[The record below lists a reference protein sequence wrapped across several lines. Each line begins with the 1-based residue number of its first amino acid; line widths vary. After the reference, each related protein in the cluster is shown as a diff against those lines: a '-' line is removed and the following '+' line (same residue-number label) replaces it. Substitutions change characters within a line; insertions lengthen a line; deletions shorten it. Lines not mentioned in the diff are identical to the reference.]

1 MIRTTNEP
9 MLALD
14 LILRKKYFH
23 SGFLQVDILFR
34 APNFGVQ
41 SFSKAASYLDIL
53 TAGVLRNDQF

>member
-23 SGFLQVDILFR
+23 SGFLQVDIFLELRTSESEVFR
-34 APNFGVQ
+34 RQHPIWIF
-41 SFSKAASYLDIL
+41 
-53 TAGVLRNDQF
+53 